1 MQELKRLP
9 PKKTWRLMRNTVT
22 GHVFTDYYHAKNH
35 IESMIATAKAERAK
49 GVITP
54 DGSVHTPSRYE
65 NGRWVYDAYTGPCL
79 SDVELLDYLPVLRVT
94 LKFGSLY
101 NGTSGVAIRFL
112 TQDDR
117 VMVLRSTCSD
127 QFFKLVGAGKIL
139 MDSAGFYTFDVEFV
153 KGGDKVYM
161 ELYGYD
167 E

>member
-9 PKKTWRLMRNTVT
+9 PKKTWALMRNTVT
-22 GHVFTDYYHAKNH
+22 GHIFTDHYHAKSH

-54 DGSVHTPSRYE
+54 DRSVPTPGRYVQ
-65 NGRWVYDAYTGPCL
+65 NQWVYDPYTGPCM
-79 SDVELLDYLPVLRVT
+79 SDVELMDYLPVVRVN

-117 VMVLRSTCSD
+117 VMVLRSSCSD
-127 QFFKLVGAGKIL
+127 EFFKLVGAGKIP
-139 MDSAGFYTFDVEFV
+139 MDTSGFYTFDVEFV

-161 ELYGYD
+161 ELYGY
-167 E
+167 EQ